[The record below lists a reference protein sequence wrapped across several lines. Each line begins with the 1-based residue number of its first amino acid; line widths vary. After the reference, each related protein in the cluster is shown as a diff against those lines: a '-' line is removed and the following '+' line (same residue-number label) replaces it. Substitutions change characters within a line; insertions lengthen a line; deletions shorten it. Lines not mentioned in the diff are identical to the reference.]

1 MTPTCG
7 PCRWSPQ
14 AQARHAHLEPA
25 LLGGLPGCRRAP
37 HRMQGSLAPRR
48 HRVEEERGAL
58 PSGKCDWLKIQCAQ
72 VERGEEYVAR
82 QGLGALARSLSGCP
96 IRPGATRRAP
106 RGTGFGIAI
115 FQAGAKRHFEVT
127 HDKPIG
133 TSQSHAMEKRHGRLA
148 LARLRLLSQVLS
160 YLMFRASRTTA

>member
-1 MTPTCG
+1 MSKKKEAPYRQVNATG
-7 PCRWSPQ
+7 SRYNVRRWKEEKSTLQ
-14 AQARHAHLEPA
+14 DK
-25 LLGGLPGCRRAP
+25 
-37 HRMQGSLAPRR
+37 GS
-48 HRVEEERGAL
+48 V
-58 PSGKCDWLKIQCAQ
+58 PS
-72 VERGEEYVAR
+72 
-82 QGLGALARSLSGCP
+82 RSLSGCP